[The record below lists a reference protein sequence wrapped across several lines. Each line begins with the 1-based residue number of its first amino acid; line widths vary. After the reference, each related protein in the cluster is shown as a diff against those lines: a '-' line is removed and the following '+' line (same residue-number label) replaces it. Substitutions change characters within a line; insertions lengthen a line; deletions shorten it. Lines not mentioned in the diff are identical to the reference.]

1 MFFYCLFT
9 QILTE
14 ISGIRLFSVSVISRS
29 MKQQRLVFCHIRLK
43 ITLKKNKKKNKNS
56 SNFATIRRFRKKNG
70 SFMEARPKGPSAF
83 ATPGGKKKRVVE
95 NGGSKY

>member
-1 MFFYCLFT
+1 
-9 QILTE
+9 
-14 ISGIRLFSVSVISRS
+14 
-29 MKQQRLVFCHIRLK
+29 MKEQRLVFCHIRLK
-43 ITLKKNKKKNKNS
+43 ITLKKNKKK
-56 SNFATIRRFRKKNG
+56 IRTAVTLLQYVDSGKKNG

>member
-1 MFFYCLFT
+1 MSFHSDSYGDIWN
-9 QILTE
+9 QIILGVREKPLHETTE
-14 ISGIRLFSVSVISRS
+14 VGVLSYTIENNF
-29 MKQQRLVFCHIRLK
+29 
-43 ITLKKNKKKNKNS
+43 KKNKKKNKNS

-83 ATPGGKKKRVVE
+83 ATPGGKKKQVVE